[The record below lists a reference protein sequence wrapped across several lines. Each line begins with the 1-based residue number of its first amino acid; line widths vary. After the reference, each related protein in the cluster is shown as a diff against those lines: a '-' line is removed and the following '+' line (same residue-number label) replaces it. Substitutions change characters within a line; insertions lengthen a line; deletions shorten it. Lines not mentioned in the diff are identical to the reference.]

1 MQDKQALADL
11 ARAYSNRLV
20 ASLKREGILTSP
32 LIEEALNAVP
42 RHEFMGQFYV
52 HDELAAEK
60 EQWRLVQRASE
71 EDATAWLEMV
81 YSNEALI
88 TAFDEFGGP
97 TSSSSAPGI
106 MALMLE
112 ALDLHPGLRV
122 LEIGTG
128 TGYNLALLAHIAGD
142 PRKVFSVEL
151 DAALAHQAQQRLDHV
166 VGKGT
171 TIHIGNGLE
180 GYSQAAPY
188 DGIIA
193 SGSYHKVPLPWLDQ
207 LQDGGVLVMDLK
219 KMGILQLKKVGTKR
233 AAHGR
238 FLAPS
243 AFMELRESGEV
254 STPNT
259 VSLFAQYSRRPMV
272 KEMTLSQTEFDP
284 ALLEDTHFAFLL
296 QQEFPHTRLL
306 CIPQQE
312 QLPLTFQLLDS
323 ASETLIVFR
332 SMEQSDTWKVEVRG
346 ELHTWERL
354 YQVYQ
359 QWAKLGRPTV
369 LEYVVDINEA
379 GKQYVTIS
387 RPIGKV
393 RPPTWVLAG

>member
-1 MQDKQALADL
+1 MQDQQALADL

-20 ASLKREGILTSP
+20 ASMKREGTLTSP
-32 LIEEALNAVP
+32 LIEEAFNAVP
-42 RHEFMGQFYV
+42 RHVFMDQFYV
-52 HDELAAEK
+52 HEEMAVER
-60 EQWRLVQRASE
+60 EQWRLVQRPSQ
-71 EDATAWLEMV
+71 EDAAAWLETV

-88 TAFDEFGGP
+88 TAFDELDRP

-128 TGYNLALLAHIAGD
+128 TGYNLALLAHIVGD
-142 PRKVFSVEL
+142 PQRVFSVEL
-151 DAALAHQAQQRLDHV
+151 DAALAHQAQQKLDHV
-166 VGKGT
+166 VGRGT

-188 DGIIA
+188 DRIIA
-193 SGSYHKVPLPWLDQ
+193 TGSYHKVPLPWLDQ

-243 AFMELRESGEV
+243 AFMELRESGRA
-254 STPNT
+254 STPNML
-259 VSLFAQYSRRPMV
+259 SLFSQYTRRPLV
-272 KEMTLSQTEFDP
+272 QKMTLSQTEFDP

-296 QQEFPHTRLL
+296 QREFPHTLLL
-306 CIPQQE
+306 CIPRQE
-312 QLPLTFQLLDS
+312 QIPLTFQLLDS

-332 SMEQSDTWKVEVRG
+332 STEQADTWKVDVRG
-346 ELHTWERL
+346 ALHTWERL
-354 YQVYQ
+354 YQMYQ
-359 QWAKLGRPTV
+359 QWVNLGRPTV
-369 LEYVVDINEA
+369 LEYRVDIDEA

-387 RPIGKV
+387 RPMGEV
-393 RPPTWVLAG
+393 CPPTWALAE